1 MTKSQ
6 AKKLFEKYNPV
17 GDVVRCPAGR
27 AKMRKPLDLYA
38 KAAVSLY
45 GIIRRDEFVEIFNSQ
60 NEEQTTADEVY
71 IILLPNVLKSGDYG
85 FYKEYIVHYVAL
97 TEFRWVDKL
106 AQHQADKPRYIPPK
120 EEFLKYEWE
129 WYDDNKQWD
138 KLMGFMQTAFGT
150 TRGFEEIK
158 LSVSQTRDIKQL
170 GAIMEKYNLVFA
182 NQEQTQGFFNALTHA
197 MNNSRIW
204 ENKGHTPDEMIKL
217 AESKRP
223 KEPVEF
229 ALNLPK
235 KTEPNQPCPCG
246 SGKKYK
252 KCCSLIGKSGTA
264 QLSFSERK
272 LFYETWYKLLDFVN
286 QKHKL
291 FNMKIKPVYPAYR
304 DEEVLHNIR
313 EKLWSNPKVIS
324 EFLNSTGSLS
334 DEEIGLLKSWEKNYI
349 KGEFLLVKYEPEHAV
364 LMQISKG
371 VTPRLY
377 AIKGM
382 TTSIAEAMQR
392 RLPVMLET
400 VLLPFGDKI
409 IYDSYMASRDI
420 TFGDEIRNTLEKEYA
435 VIMEEY
441 GITTKLN
448 AEEAGE

>member
-6 AKKLFEKYNPV
+6 TKMLFERYNPAK
-17 GDVVRCPAGR
+17 DVVRCPAGR

-38 KAAVSLY
+38 KAAVNLY

-60 NEEQTTADEVY
+60 NEEQTTAEEVY
-71 IILLPNVLKSGDYG
+71 ILLLPNVLKSGCYG
-85 FYKEYIVHYVAL
+85 FYKEYIVHYAVL
-97 TEFRWVDKL
+97 QEYRWVDKL
-106 AQHQADKPRYIPPK
+106 EQHQADKPRYIPQK

-138 KLMGFMQTAFGT
+138 NLMGFMRTVFGT
-150 TRGFEEIK
+150 IRGFDEIK
-158 LSVSQTRDIKQL
+158 LSVSQTFSIEQL
-170 GAIMEKYNLVFA
+170 GAIMEKHNFVFA
-182 NQEQTQGFFNALTHA
+182 NQEQAQEFFDVLTHA
-197 MNNSRIW
+197 MNNSRTW
-204 ENKGHTPDEMIKL
+204 ENKGHSPDEIMKL
-217 AESKRP
+217 AASTRP
-223 KEPVEF
+223 KEPVETV
-229 ALNLPK
+229 LNLPK

-252 KCCSLIGKSGTA
+252 KCCSRIGKSGTA

-304 DEEVLHNIR
+304 DEEILHKIR
-313 EKLWSNPKVIS
+313 EKLWANPKVIS

-334 DEEIGLLKSWEKNYI
+334 DEEIGLLTSWEKNYI
-349 KGEFLLVKYEPEHAV
+349 KGEFLLIKYEPEHAV
-364 LMQISKG
+364 LMHINKG
-371 VTPRLY
+371 GPPMLY

-382 TTSIAEAMQR
+382 TNSIAEAMQR

-420 TFGDEIRNTLEKEYA
+420 TFGEGIRDDLEQEYA
-435 VIMEEY
+435 IIMEKY
-441 GITTKLN
+441 GLTTKLD
-448 AEEAGE
+448 AGKESI